1 MKTLIISDTHL
12 TKRFNQKKFAKLS
25 ELINSVDQVIVN
37 GDLWDED
44 FMTFNDFINSKWSQ
58 LFPLLKSKKAIYIF
72 GNHDEEEFTD
82 ERVSLFSDTQTYVNR
97 LDLKDGKILYITH
110 GHQQVGKFNF
120 IHKFVDRYRLLS
132 RLTSYPINF
141 LILIFKERYLR
152 LYQKMNDEMTA
163 WAQANLKP
171 NEILVCGHSHLNQ
184 FTPEKQFIDLGHSS
198 LGFFEYLIVTDG
210 EMKHYKERMR

>member
-12 TKRFNQKKFAKLS
+12 KKRFNESRFQKLAD
-25 ELINSVDQVIVN
+25 LINSVDKVIVN
-37 GDLWDED
+37 GDLWDDD
-44 FMTFNDFINSKWSQ
+44 FISFDDFINSKWSR
-58 LFPLLKSKKAIYIF
+58 LFPLLKSKNTIYIF

-82 ERVSLFSDTQTYVNR
+82 ERVALFSNIQTYVHKIE
-97 LDLKDGKILYITH
+97 LKDGKVLYITH

-120 IHKFVDRYRLLS
+120 IHKIVDKYKFLS
-132 RLTSYPINF
+132 RLASYPINF
-141 LILIFKERYLR
+141 LILIFKERYLK
-152 LYQKMNDEMTA
+152 LYQKMNDEMVT

-198 LGFFEYLIVTDG
+198 LGFFEYLIITDG
-210 EMKHYKERMR
+210 EMKHYKERM